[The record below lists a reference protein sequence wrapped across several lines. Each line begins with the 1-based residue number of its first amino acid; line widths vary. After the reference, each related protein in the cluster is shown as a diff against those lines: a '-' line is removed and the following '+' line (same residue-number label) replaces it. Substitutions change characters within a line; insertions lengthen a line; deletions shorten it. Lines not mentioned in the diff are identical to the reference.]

1 MWIIN
6 IILWLISHSPILC
19 FSDDNNF
26 ATLKCEKIKDKT
38 VHLRMSL
45 LNFMVGDCI
54 VYFIT
59 WDIKNKKI
67 NIMHVIRLV
76 NVDGMSTAEE
86 KLIEIQNRYKSHI
99 SNLEDKDMQIEKEKL
114 CYHIQNE
121 ERRIDS
127 SIEKI
132 NIYATIILTVVPIVM
147 AIIDI
152 KKIDTLS
159 VSLKVCVF
167 FMLYALLNICAYI
180 FRAIKVQGIKKSKFA
195 DLRESEEKGK
205 EVLLQYQYDWQQ
217 LRYKA
222 DLFVS
227 YVLNLQN
234 WIVLLVI
241 LIIYFSIGNSFF
253 SKTYEYELEGTNVN
267 SITTIVVDDIEEP
280 YSFSAIEWRI
290 LLLEIEKELYKK
302 IIFIVNDKQ
311 DMAFIEEL
319 KKYDDVELKIVYDNT
334 LSCGQLKIIREDRK

>member
-1 MWIIN
+1 MGIIN
-6 IILWLISHSPILC
+6 IFLWLISHSPILC

-26 ATLKCEKIKDKT
+26 ATLESEKIKEKA
-38 VHLRMSL
+38 VHLRISL
-45 LNFMVGDCI
+45 FNFMIGDCI

-59 WDIKNKKI
+59 WDIKNKKVK
-67 NIMHVIRLV
+67 IMHVIWLA
-76 NVDGMSTAEE
+76 NIDGMSITEE
-86 KLIEIQNRYKSHI
+86 KLMEIQNRYKAHI
-99 SNLEDKDMQIEKEKL
+99 CNLEDNDMQIEKEKL

-127 SIEKI
+127 SIGKI
-132 NIYATIILTVVPIVM
+132 NIYSTIILTVVPLVM

-152 KKIDTLS
+152 KRIATLS

-180 FRAIKVQGIKKSKFA
+180 FRAIKVQGIGKSKFA

-205 EVLLQYQYDWQQ
+205 KILLQYQYDWQQ

-227 YVLNLQN
+227 YVLNLQK
-234 WIVLLVI
+234 WIVLLLI
-241 LIIYFSIGNSFF
+241 LIICFSVGNSFF
-253 SKTYEYELEGTNVN
+253 SKPNEYGVEGTNVN

-280 YSFSAIEWRI
+280 YSFSAVEWQI
-290 LLLEIEKELYKK
+290 LLLEIEKELYKEM
-302 IIFIVNDKQ
+302 IFIVNDKQ

-319 KKYDDVELKIVYDNT
+319 KKYDDLELKIVYDNT
-334 LSCGQLKIIREDRK
+334 LSCGQLKIIRENRE